1 MSETRRVNRDKW
13 RQIIDDQQA
22 SGRTVAA
29 FCRDRQVGQASFFA
43 WRRRLSSRQASPP
56 PPRFVEVTRP
66 GFVLGRPMAA
76 EAVADAAAIEVHLSG
91 RRRLLVRQGFD
102 HSLLIEL
109 IQTLESLP

>member
-1 MSETRRVNRDKW
+1 
-13 RQIIDDQQA
+13 
-22 SGRTVAA
+22 
-29 FCRDRQVGQASFFA
+29 
-43 WRRRLSSRQASPP
+43 
-56 PPRFVEVTRP
+56 
-66 GFVLGRPMAA
+66 MAA